1 MACNIDIEHI
11 LARAHSQAAYLLAC
25 RYTAPGIYMVALVD
39 YARGIGQDKL
49 YMPIIGERVRNLY
62 AASSTA
68 YRHLIINR

>member
-11 LARAHSQAAYLLAC
+11 LARAHGLAVYLLAC
-25 RYTAPGIYMVALVD
+25 RYTTSGIYMVVLVD

-49 YMPIIGERVRNLY
+49 YMPIISKRVRNCHI
-62 AASSTA
+62 ASPTA

>member
-11 LARAHSQAAYLLAC
+11 LARTHSQAAYLLAC

-39 YARGIGQDKL
+39 YAGGIGQDKL
-49 YMPIIGERVRNLY
+49 YMPIISKRVRNCHI
-62 AASSTA
+62 ASPTA